1 MRIARLTFEHFRSF
15 RSLNVECS
23 EEPVH
28 LFLGPNGA
36 GKTNILEGISVLSLL
51 RSFLASQE
59 VDLIHWGEEY
69 YRVRAQMQADD
80 GTVGSVEVVSQLQP
94 RKRKVC
100 FVNDVQV
107 PLLSGIGHLP
117 TVAFLPQDLELSCGA
132 PAVRRRF
139 FDELLCQVSPLY
151 AQTLT
156 RYQKILKQRNTLLK
170 RIGEGVSGEK
180 DLAQWDA
187 LLSEQ
192 GAALLVPRLE
202 LAEICA
208 RALAEE
214 VTNLGEVWKDVSLI
228 YERRGTARTE
238 RDIAAEF
245 KELLVHYRERDIIL
259 QSTSVGPHRHDWRVE
274 VEGRP
279 LSTFASRGQ
288 QRTVVIAL
296 LFLKVS
302 YLELKRCEKPV
313 ILLDDVFSELDDLH
327 QQALLK
333 SFDAYQVFITSTHSP
348 AVLHGAQVF
357 AVGEG
362 KVRSKTGGATLSTQK
377 TSR

>member
-1 MRIARLTFEHFRSF
+1 MRISRLTFEQFRSF
-15 RSLNVECS
+15 RTLAVECS
-23 EEPVH
+23 EGLVH

-36 GKTNILEGISVLSLL
+36 GKTNILEGVSVLSLL
-51 RSFLASQE
+51 RSFLISQE
-59 VDLIHWGEEY
+59 ADLIHWGEEY
-69 YRVRAQMQADD
+69 YRLRAEMQTDD
-80 GTVGSVEVVSQLQP
+80 GTLGSVEVVSQLQP

-100 FVNDVQV
+100 FLNDVQV
-107 PLLSGIGHLP
+107 PLVSAIGRLP

-139 FDELLCQVSPLY
+139 FDELLCQVSPAY

-156 RYQKILKQRNTLLK
+156 RYQKILKQRNTLLR

-180 DLAQWDA
+180 DLAQWDL

-202 LAEICA
+202 LAEIFA
-208 RALAEE
+208 RALCEE
-214 VTNLGEVWKDVSLI
+214 VTNLGESWQDVRLV
-228 YERRGTARTE
+228 YERRGSARE
-238 RDIAAEF
+238 QSEIASEF
-245 KELLVHYRERDIIL
+245 RELLMHYRERDIIL
-259 QSTSVGPHRHDWRVE
+259 QSTSVGPHRHDWHVE

-279 LSTFASRGQ
+279 LSSFASRGQ

-313 ILLDDVFSELDDLH
+313 ILLDDVFSELDDAH

-348 AVLHGAQVF
+348 AALHGAHVLT
-357 AVGEG
+357 VGEG
-362 KVRSKTGGATLSTQK
+362 KVRGKV
-377 TSR
+377 TSI